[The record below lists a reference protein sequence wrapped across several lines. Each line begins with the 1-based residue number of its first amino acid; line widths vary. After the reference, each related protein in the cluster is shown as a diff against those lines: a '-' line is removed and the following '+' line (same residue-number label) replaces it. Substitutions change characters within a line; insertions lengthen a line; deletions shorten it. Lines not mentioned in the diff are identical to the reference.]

1 MPFPVTLWSLIN
13 SKIKCTADDIPQFI
27 TQIQMYVIT
36 VNFLFIA
43 VDHQL
48 SVKFQFSTSQFH

>member
-1 MPFPVTLWSLIN
+1 MPFLITLWSLIN
-13 SKIKCTADDIPQFI
+13 SKNKITAEVIPQFI

-43 VDHQL
+43 VGHQL